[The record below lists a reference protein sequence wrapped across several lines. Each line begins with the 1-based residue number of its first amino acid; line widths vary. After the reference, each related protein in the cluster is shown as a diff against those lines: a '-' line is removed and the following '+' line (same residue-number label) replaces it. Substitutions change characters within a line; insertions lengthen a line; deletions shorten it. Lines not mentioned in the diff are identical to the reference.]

1 MPKQE
6 RAERTRTTILDAAA
20 KVFDARGFMG
30 ASLSD
35 ILAEAGVTK
44 GALYFHFASK
54 EELAHA
60 LIDEQ
65 FSVWQPSGDDP
76 GLQTVIDLTHSMAR
90 NLQENVRVRASIRLV
105 IEQGTFADPSPEPY
119 LQWINVIRAQLDLSQ
134 QRGDIRKDVTT
145 IDFATFVVGAFSG
158 LQMSSQVLTDRK
170 DLPERVANMWRYVL
184 PSLVPPRRIGKFTPE
199 GSPRRAQG
207 VTPPKPHRT

>member
-20 KVFDARGFMG
+20 KVFDLRGFVG
-30 ASLSD
+30 ASLTD

-60 LIDEQ
+60 LVDEQ
-65 FSVWQPSGDDP
+65 FAVWQPQHDGDKP
-76 GLQTVIDLTHSMAR
+76 GLQSVIDLTHSMAR

-119 LQWINVIRAQLDLSQ
+119 LQWITVIREQLDQSQ
-134 QRGDIRKDVTT
+134 QRGDIRKDVDTA
-145 IDFATFVVGAFSG
+145 DVATFVVGAFSG

-184 PSLVPPRRIGKFTPE
+184 PSLVPPRRLGKFEPE
-199 GSPRRAQG
+199 GS
-207 VTPPKPHRT
+207 

>member
-20 KVFDARGFMG
+20 KVFDLRGFVG
-30 ASLSD
+30 ASLTD

-65 FSVWQPSGDDP
+65 FAVWQPQHDGDKP
-76 GLQTVIDLTHSMAR
+76 GLQSVIDLTHSMAR

-119 LQWINVIRAQLDLSQ
+119 LQWITVIREQLDQSQ
-134 QRGDIRKDVTT
+134 QRGDIRKDVDTA
-145 IDFATFVVGAFSG
+145 DVATFVVGAFSG

-184 PSLVPPRRIGKFTPE
+184 PSLVPPRRLGKFEPE
-199 GSPRRAQG
+199 GS
-207 VTPPKPHRT
+207 

>member
-20 KVFDARGFMG
+20 KVFDLRGFVG

-65 FSVWQPSGDDP
+65 FAVWQPLENGDKL
-76 GLQTVIDLTHSMAR
+76 GLQHVIDLTHSMAR
-90 NLQENVRVRASIRLV
+90 NLQENIRVRASIRLV

-119 LQWINVIRAQLDLSQ
+119 LQWINVIREQLDQSQ
-134 QRGDIRKDVTT
+134 QRGDIRKDVNTV
-145 IDFATFVVGAFSG
+145 DVATFVVGAFSG

-184 PSLVPPRRIGKFTPE
+184 PSLVPPRRLGKFEPE
-199 GSPRRAQG
+199 GS
-207 VTPPKPHRT
+207 